1 MTIILTEA
9 GIITGLAGL
18 CGLVFRGALLLTFA
32 RSLGFYLDLLGI
44 PVIWPPLAVLGAS
57 AFAAIAISALLG
69 LAGASLPAW
78 RVCRRT
84 PYSLIHNE
92 AAT

>member
-18 CGLVFRGALLLTFA
+18 AGLVFGTALLLIFA
-32 RSLGFYLDLLGI
+32 RSMGLYLDPLGI
-44 PVIWPPLAVLGAS
+44 SVVWPPLSVLATS
-57 AFAAIAISALLG
+57 ALAAIAFSALLG

-78 RVCRRT
+78 RVCRRA
-84 PYSLIHNE
+84 PHSLIQGE
-92 AAT
+92 AA